1 MKNIQLQVRFASIR
15 NCSRISEKRVSQH
28 YAADTPHYTLTLHRK
43 GRVRGLKLSLPLL
56 HNI

>member
-43 GRVRGLKLSLPLL
+43 GRVKEG
-56 HNI
+56 